1 MALARSLVPILL
13 LALAVPAAAQAL
25 PPKAQESFDAAFRLN
40 LQGKIGDAIAKYEDA
55 LAIAPKSKE
64 VLLEYVVALRKA
76 SRFQRSVRAGWQLL
90 EIDGSNPAA
99 WTNLGNTF
107 LAAEAWESAE
117 FTFDKAATYSKDK
130 AFSVQNLL
138 NLGYAQC
145 DAGDPEG
152 ALRVFGKALKLDPK
166 NGATHIDIGIAHARL
181 GHKQEALDSVKAGL
195 ALVAKQTDSRAQT
208 AKRLGEL
215 VLKRLEADEP
225 VRTGRP
231 IYRQSL
237 PEALAKQPAK
247 GKAAALEV
255 EEQCA
260 HAVDLGKGRLASLT
274 ALERWT
280 LQVEPAFREPTSSE
294 PVTLTFSPPPGTRF
308 QFLISLIDEDKSL
321 EKLKEEAELAG
332 LMIQLQAGKKAE
344 KVELHELTSPT
355 VQGYYFSDEDEKLR
369 GKEPAEGDFPFVTQ
383 GVARVGGISCTFTM
397 LTFNIEE
404 ATLAPLFATL
414 KGLTVS
420 AGTK

>member
-1 MALARSLVPILL
+1 MALARMFLPILL
-13 LALAVPAAAQAL
+13 LALAAPASAQAL

-40 LQGKIGDAIAKYEDA
+40 LQGRIGDAIAKYEDA

-76 SRFQRSVRAGWQLL
+76 SRLQRSVKAGWQLL
-90 EIDGSNPAA
+90 ELDGSNPAA

-152 ALRVFGKALKLDPK
+152 ALRVFSKALKLDPK
-166 NGATHIDIGIAHARL
+166 NGATHIDIGIAHSRL

-195 ALVAKQTDSRAQT
+195 ALVAKQTDSRAQN

-231 IYRQSL
+231 IYRQKL
-237 PEALAKQPAK
+237 PDSLAKQPAK
-247 GKAAALEV
+247 GKAAALEI
-255 EEQCA
+255 EKQTA
-260 HAVDLGKGRLASLT
+260 HAVDLGEGRLASLT
-274 ALERWT
+274 SVESWT
-280 LQVEPAFREPTSSE
+280 LQVEPEHRESTSSE
-294 PVTLTFSPPPGTRF
+294 QVTFTFSPPPGARF
-308 QFLISLIDEDKSL
+308 TLLISLEKKDKSL
-321 EKLKEEAELAG
+321 ERIKDELELAG
-332 LMIQLQAGKKAE
+332 MMILLQAGKKVD
-344 KVELHELTSPT
+344 KVDLHEVTSPT
-355 VQGYYFSDEDEKLR
+355 LQGYFFQDEDESLR
-369 GKEPAEGDFPFVTQ
+369 GKQPAEGDFPFLTQ
-383 GVARVGGISCTFTM
+383 GLARVGDFSCTFTM
-397 LTFNIEE
+397 LTFDIEE
-404 ATLAPLFATL
+404 ATLAPLFETL
-414 KGLTVS
+414 KSLAVS
-420 AGTK
+420 GEAK